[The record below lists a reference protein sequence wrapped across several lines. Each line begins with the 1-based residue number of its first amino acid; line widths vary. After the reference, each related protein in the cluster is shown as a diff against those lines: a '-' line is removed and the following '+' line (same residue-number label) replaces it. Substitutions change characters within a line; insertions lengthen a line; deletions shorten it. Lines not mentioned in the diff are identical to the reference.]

1 VQLGF
6 AILLPDEV
14 HNAVRRWQLEIAEV
28 CGRNPALKQHPH
40 ITLKQP
46 FHARELA
53 PVERYFDELAR
64 SAKPMPIEIDGV
76 GTFEQDQ
83 VVFLDIHAP
92 AELETLRVQV
102 LGELHSRFGVKPRDI
117 EDSGYRFHVTL
128 AYSLP
133 SAAFAPAWETV
144 KDVPAKFSFKM
155 ETVGLFYYTS
165 EEWILYKVARLARS
179 GR

>member
-6 AILLPDEV
+6 VILLPDEV

-53 PVERYFDELAR
+53 PIERYFDELAL

-76 GTFEQDQ
+76 GSFEQDE
-83 VVFLDIHAP
+83 VVFLDVHVP

-102 LGELHSRFGVKPRDI
+102 LEELRSRFSVKPRDI
-117 EDSGYRFHVTL
+117 EDSRYRFHVTL
-128 AYSLP
+128 AYSLQ
-133 SAAFAPAWETV
+133 SGAFPRAWDTV
-144 KDVPAKFSFKM
+144 KDAPAKFSFKT
-155 ETVGLFYYTS
+155 EAFGLFYYTG